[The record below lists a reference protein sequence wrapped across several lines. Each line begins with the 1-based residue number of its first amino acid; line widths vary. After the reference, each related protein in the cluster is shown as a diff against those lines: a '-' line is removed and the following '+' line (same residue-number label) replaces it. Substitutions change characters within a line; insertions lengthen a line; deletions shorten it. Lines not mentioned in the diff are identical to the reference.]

1 MGCADRRGWK
11 IPPLEP
17 SDLASTVGNN
27 EAIRHVVT
35 AITAAGD
42 DGRALMVA
50 LACHTSTSNWFENEA
65 AGGQAERKPASPMMK
80 TSYPVQSVIS
90 SFSL

>member
-42 DGRALMVA
+42 DGRALRVA
-50 LACHTSTSNWFENEA
+50 LACHTSTNWFENEA
-65 AGGQAERKPASPMMK
+65 AGQAKRKPASPMK
-80 TSYPVQSVIS
+80 TSYPD
-90 SFSL
+90 